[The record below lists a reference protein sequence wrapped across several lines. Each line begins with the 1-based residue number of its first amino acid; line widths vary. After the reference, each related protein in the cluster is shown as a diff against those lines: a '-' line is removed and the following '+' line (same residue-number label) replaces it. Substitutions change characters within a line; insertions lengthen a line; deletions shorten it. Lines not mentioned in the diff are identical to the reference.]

1 MNKLKI
7 FFSQGKIPREWV
19 IHLFSWAFLFV
30 FPFMLMNR
38 GSEDLGSREW
48 IKMMG
53 APLTLSIVFYGNYL
67 FWVPKYLL
75 AHRKKEF
82 ILANLGTFIVA
93 FLFTRFWFTLMDT
106 LYPIRPHHMHRVL
119 EWSDKVL
126 FCIRE
131 LVHYIFAT
139 ALAAITR
146 MSQQW
151 QHAEM
156 ARQDAELKRA
166 EAELQN
172 LRSQINPHFLLN
184 TLNNIYALIAFNQ
197 EKAQNAVLDLSKL
210 LRHVLY
216 DNEQQF
222 VSLKKECDFLNNY
235 ISLMRIRLS
244 KEVDVQFHID
254 LFQNQD
260 LPIAPLIF
268 ISLIE
273 NAFKHG
279 ISPMEKSFIHIS
291 LRTDERHTI
300 YFRTENSNFPKKKND
315 VSGSGI
321 GLEQV
326 KRRLL
331 LMYPNH
337 HEWKQYTDAAN
348 NTYISELTIYTE

>member
-131 LVHYIFAT
+131 LAHYIFAT
-139 ALAAITR
+139 TQTGPTL
-146 MSQQW
+146 QQ
-151 QHAEM
+151 
-156 ARQDAELKRA
+156 
-166 EAELQN
+166 
-172 LRSQINPHFLLN
+172 
-184 TLNNIYALIAFNQ
+184 
-197 EKAQNAVLDLSKL
+197 
-210 LRHVLY
+210 
-216 DNEQQF
+216 
-222 VSLKKECDFLNNY
+222 
-235 ISLMRIRLS
+235 
-244 KEVDVQFHID
+244 
-254 LFQNQD
+254 
-260 LPIAPLIF
+260 
-268 ISLIE
+268 
-273 NAFKHG
+273 
-279 ISPMEKSFIHIS
+279 
-291 LRTDERHTI
+291 
-300 YFRTENSNFPKKKND
+300 
-315 VSGSGI
+315 
-321 GLEQV
+321 
-326 KRRLL
+326 
-331 LMYPNH
+331 
-337 HEWKQYTDAAN
+337 KQ
-348 NTYISELTIYTE
+348 